1 MMCVWYFH
9 LRLLCGEHSL
19 CPVLFFSG
27 LLVSLM
33 SVQAV
38 SLSSFLFPSLS
49 LCPSHFWSTC
59 QGSDVKGVLCR
70 VIVFQCLE
78 GHAQRHVCM
87 CVQCERNP
95 TSFRQEQRMRETE
108 GSQWSAGEGW
118 WWGI

>member
-1 MMCVWYFH
+1 MS
-9 LRLLCGEHSL
+9 RSLLLWSSSL
-19 CPVLFFSG
+19 AN
-27 LLVSLM
+27 VSPSCL
-33 SVQAV
+33 
-38 SLSSFLFPSLS
+38 SFLFPSLS